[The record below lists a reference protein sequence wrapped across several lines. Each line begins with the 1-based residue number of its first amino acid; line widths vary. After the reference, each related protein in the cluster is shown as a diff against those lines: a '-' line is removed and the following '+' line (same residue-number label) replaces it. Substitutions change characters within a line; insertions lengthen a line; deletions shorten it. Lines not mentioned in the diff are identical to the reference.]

1 MASLLHQYIMKQ
13 SQNFCNNF
21 ISDLPQDSP
30 WQTLKGK
37 YMNVGLFVLPGL
49 CDLAPQGL
57 SKFTHLNDGVID
69 LVLVKEVEKK
79 EFVRH
84 LRRHGNSKNQVI

>member
-1 MASLLHQYIMKQ
+1 MKQ
-13 SQNFCNNF
+13 SQNFCTNF